1 MKMRKTL
8 SLCLAAGLAV
18 SSSLVLAQ
26 GGPPPQGGMGGMGGM
41 GGPPPGHQPGGPHGG
56 PPGHGPKKGPHGGPP
71 PQAQRGPGDDSGW
84 QHPDWRKGDRVPQ
97 QYRDAQYRVDDYR
110 QYHLDAP
117 KRGHHWVGVGGD
129 FLLVNG
135 SGVIVQ
141 IVGGR

>member
-26 GGPPPQGGMGGMGGM
+26 GGPGG
-41 GGPPPGHQPGGPHGG
+41 PPGHQPGGPHGG
-56 PPGHGPKKGPHGGPP
+56 PPGHGPQKGHPGGPP
-71 PQAQRGPGDDSGW
+71 PRAQGGPGGPGNDAW

-141 IVGGR
+141 IVGGH

>member
-26 GGPPPQGGMGGMGGM
+26 GGPPPQGGPGG
-41 GGPPPGHQPGGPHGG
+41 PPGHQPGGPHGG
-56 PPGHGPKKGPHGGPP
+56 PPGHGPQKGHPGGPP
-71 PQAQRGPGDDSGW
+71 PRAQGGPGAPGNDAW

-141 IVGGR
+141 IVSGH

>member
-26 GGPPPQGGMGGMGGM
+26 GGPPPQGGP
-41 GGPPPGHQPGGPHGG
+41 GGPGGPPGHQPGGPHGG
-56 PPGHGPKKGPHGGPP
+56 PPGHGPQKGPHGGPP
-71 PQAQRGPGDDSGW
+71 PGGPGGPGNDSAW

-110 QYHLDAP
+110 QYRLDAP
-117 KRGHHWVGVGGD
+117 KRGHHWVGVGAD
-129 FLLVNG
+129 FLLVNS

-141 IVGGR
+141 IVGGH

>member
-18 SSSLVLAQ
+18 SSSLALAQ
-26 GGPPPQGGMGGMGGM
+26 GGPPGQ
-41 GGPPPGHQPGGPHGG
+41 QPGGPHGG
-56 PPGHGPKKGPHGGPP
+56 PPGHGPQKGHHGGPP
-71 PQAQRGPGDDSGW
+71 PRAQGGPGEDSW

-110 QYHLDAP
+110 QYHLDPP

-129 FLLVNG
+129 FLQVDGAGL
-135 SGVIVQ
+135 IIQ
-141 IVGGR
+141 IVPGR

>member
-1 MKMRKTL
+1 MRKTL

-26 GGPPPQGGMGGMGGM
+26 GGP
-41 GGPPPGHQPGGPHGG
+41 GGPPPGHQPGGPHGDKPGG

-71 PQAQRGPGDDSGW
+71 PQAQRGPGDDSAW